1 MKEEI
6 TFSIKVTRK
15 SLKLYLN
22 WFQVSLERRN
32 FLFQF
37 SLSSCFIQHFSSYI
51 FCSYQLHTSVAQWRW
66 KRIVKIFDLIIKCT
80 KRNILKFIPLSEIV
94 NCFHVYLCK
103 ENNEIMEK
111 VNTTNKLLLK
121 LNRGRIRKREIMMT
135 TRIRI
140 TSFKNVMVMDIA
152 ICSLKL
158 YIYTNI

>member
-1 MKEEI
+1 M
-6 TFSIKVTRK
+6 
-15 SLKLYLN
+15 
-22 WFQVSLERRN
+22 VSSFIREKK
-32 FLFQF
+32 F
-37 SLSSCFIQHFSSYI
+37 SLPI
-51 FCSYQLHTSVAQWRW
+51 FTLILFHPAFHRIFFAPINCTLQWLSEDERE
-66 KRIVKIFDLIIKCT
+66 IVKIFDLIIKCT